1 MIRVRAAAPVRSAA
15 GTNAMQNE
23 DVKRRIRTI
32 RSRVREERELLSKL
46 NRTVTDS
53 NLKRLL
59 RPASH
64 SLDDV
69 EGFFLDAKILQE
81 KRSSAV
87 WARWLREAEKVL
99 RRATQQ
105 RESFELIIKKFGPD
119 ARLISG

>member
-1 MIRVRAAAPVRSAA
+1 
-15 GTNAMQNE
+15 MQNE

-59 RPASH
+59 SPTSH

-81 KRSSAV
+81 ERSSAA

>member
-1 MIRVRAAAPVRSAA
+1 
-15 GTNAMQNE
+15 MQN
-23 DVKRRIRTI
+23 DGAKRRIRAI

-59 RPASH
+59 RPTAH
-64 SLDDV
+64 RLDDV

-81 KRSSAV
+81 ERTPAA

-99 RRATQQ
+99 RRAIQE
-105 RESFELIIKKFGPD
+105 RESFELIVKKFGPN

>member
-1 MIRVRAAAPVRSAA
+1 
-15 GTNAMQNE
+15 MQSE
-23 DVKRRIRTI
+23 DTKRRIRAI

-53 NLKRLL
+53 NLRRLL
-59 RPASH
+59 RPASY
-64 SLDDV
+64 SLDWV
-69 EGFFLDAKILQE
+69 EDFFLDAKILQE
-81 KRSSAV
+81 ERTPAA
-87 WARWLREAEKVL
+87 WARWLREAEKAL